1 MTLEPDPFFPHP
13 DGPWHQTHFDETVEG
28 IRSLL
33 MRFAAG
39 QVSEWH
45 LLKGKDNGPNKRDTL
60 SYWLYYQHHPGHE
73 RWKILGQRYWSEQAY
88 ASFRDRFFATPDP
101 KRYSRDGGPAV
112 ATIPKRRADG
122 KRGLVSEHVV
132 PKMVMKRLL
141 LDPPGSITNLLNLNI
156 CAVVTL
162 AEDRRLVRADH
173 ADPFDPWSRYEGTGI
188 RFIDNPG
195 WTDVERANLAQ
206 YDLIS

>member
-1 MTLEPDPFFPHP
+1 MGSWVLISAS
-13 DGPWHQTHFDETVEG
+13 WY
-28 IRSLL
+28 
-33 MRFAAG
+33 
-39 QVSEWH
+39 
-45 LLKGKDNGPNKRDTL
+45 
-60 SYWLYYQHHPGHE
+60 YWLYYQHHPGHE

-88 ASFRDRFFATPDP
+88 ASFRDRFYATPEA
-101 KRYSRDGGPAV
+101 KRHSRDGGPAL
-112 ATIPKRRADG
+112 ATIPKRRANGD
-122 KRGLVSEHVV
+122 RGLVSEHVV

>member
-1 MTLEPDPFFPHP
+1 MGSILVGAYTPGIGIH
-13 DGPWHQTHFDETVEG
+13 HQ
-28 IRSLL
+28 
-33 MRFAAG
+33 
-39 QVSEWH
+39 
-45 LLKGKDNGPNKRDTL
+45 
-60 SYWLYYQHHPGHE
+60 
-73 RWKILGQRYWSEQAY
+73 LGR
-88 ASFRDRFFATPDP
+88 ASRN
-101 KRYSRDGGPAV
+101 
-112 ATIPKRRADG
+112 
-122 KRGLVSEHVV
+122 
-132 PKMVMKRLL
+132 
-141 LDPPGSITNLLNLNI
+141 PPGSITNLLNLNI